1 MPRLSSWLVLSY
13 TSCTTSDAPK
23 PVPERPSSRQKGVS
37 HGVHLDDE
45 AERLMLMHLVLTTR
59 QRGIVG
65 DPGVEVGWY
74 GQDDPACLDANV
86 AVRQH
91 RCTGFVPL
99 HRTHGCVEEDVVTE
113 GLRHADRYLLHS
125 ASITRLSRMKSSS
138 TRWENEPAEAAM
150 STACRAEN
158 EAGLVSMP
166 LGDEEADVV
175 TGLGVVGLI
184 DQPLLEGD
192 CVEIAGEGMCPRL
205 LGADLRCEIVHLVD
219 ETVHL
224 LLGGLVRGEG
234 IARVSSPLAC

>member
-1 MPRLSSWLVLSY
+1 
-13 TSCTTSDAPK
+13 
-23 PVPERPSSRQKGVS
+23 
-37 HGVHLDDE
+37 
-45 AERLMLMHLVLTTR
+45 MLMHLVLTTR

-125 ASITRLSRMKSSS
+125 ADHSLVEDEVLVDEV
-138 TRWENEPAEAAM
+138 ENEPAEAAM

-158 EAGLVSMP
+158 EWAGLVSMP
-166 LGDEEADVV
+166 PAMKRPMLSRAS
-175 TGLGVVGLI
+175 
-184 DQPLLEGD
+184 
-192 CVEIAGEGMCPRL
+192 A
-205 LGADLRCEIVHLVD
+205 
-219 ETVHL
+219 
-224 LLGGLVRGEG
+224 
-234 IARVSSPLAC
+234 SSD